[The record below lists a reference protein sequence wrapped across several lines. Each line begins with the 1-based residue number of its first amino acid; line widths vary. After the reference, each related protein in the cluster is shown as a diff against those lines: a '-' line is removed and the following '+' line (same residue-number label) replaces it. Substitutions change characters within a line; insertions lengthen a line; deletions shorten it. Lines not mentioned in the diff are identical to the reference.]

1 MAPYS
6 KKPTYEICDN
16 DDDDDDDTDF
26 SADFSARKSL
36 GGHAKESV
44 TSPYLKFIN

>member
-1 MAPYS
+1 VAPYS

-16 DDDDDDDTDF
+16 DDDDDDF